1 MRERIMKAKK
11 RWIVLFLAPGALLFL
26 FVYFVSIANVFG
38 TSFANWRIG
47 QDIKFAGLANYIS
60 MFGSQR
66 FHKALGNN
74 LIWIL
79 LQSTVHVAI
88 GVVFALIMA
97 RKRWYSKISRTVFML
112 PNIIST
118 AALGMLFFNIF
129 NPMYG
134 LVNKAIQL
142 LGFSAFNV
150 NWYANSQTAFF
161 AVTITWL
168 PFAAIISILV
178 TAELAAVPE
187 EIFEAATIDGVTEF
201 QMNWLIKLPMIRN
214 AAGTGTILAATSMLQ
229 KMDILIMTSN
239 GGPGNATMNLPLL
252 VYLTAMQDNNFGL
265 ANAYGVILILIGL
278 ASIGF
283 INKIYRMSDPV

>member
-1 MRERIMKAKK
+1 MKTKK
-11 RWIVLFLAPGALLFL
+11 RWIVLFLTPGVLLFL
-26 FVYFVSIANVFG
+26 FVYFVSIVNVFG
-38 TSFANWRIG
+38 TSFTNWRIG
-47 QDIKFAGLANYIS
+47 QSIKFAGFANYIS

-66 FHKALGNN
+66 VHKALQNS

-79 LQSTVHVAI
+79 LQSTVHVGI
-88 GVVFALIMA
+88 GVVFALIMN
-97 RKRWYSKISRTVFML
+97 RKKWYTKTAQTIFML

-134 LVNKAIQL
+134 PVNKIIQL
-142 LGFSAFNV
+142 LGNKNFNI

-178 TAELAAVPE
+178 AAELAAIPE
-187 EIFEAATIDGVTEF
+187 EIFEAAIIDGTTEF
-201 QMNWLIKLPMIRN
+201 QMNWSIKLPMIRN
-214 AAGTGTILAATSMLQ
+214 AVGTGSILAATSMLQ

-239 GGPGNATMNLPLL
+239 GGPGNTTMNLPLL
-252 VYLTAMQDNNFGL
+252 IYLTAMQDNNFGL
-265 ANAYGVILILIGL
+265 ANTYSVVLILIGL
-278 ASIGF
+278 ASIGL
-283 INKIYRMSDPV
+283 INKIYRMNDPV

>member
-1 MRERIMKAKK
+1 MKAKK

>member
-1 MRERIMKAKK
+1 MKAKK
-11 RWIVLFLAPGALLFL
+11 RWIVLFLAPGVLLFL
-26 FVYFVSIANVFG
+26 FVYFISIVNVFG
-38 TSFANWRIG
+38 TSFTNWRIG
-47 QDIKFAGLANYIS
+47 QNIQFAGLANYIS
-60 MFGSQR
+60 MAGSQR
-66 FHKALGNN
+66 FLKALHNN

-79 LQSTVHVAI
+79 LQSTAHVAI

-97 RKRWYSKISRTVFML
+97 RKKWYSKVSRTVFML

-134 LVNKAIQL
+134 LVNKIIQL
-142 LGFSAFNV
+142 FGNKAFNV
-150 NWYANSQTAFF
+150 NWYASPQTAFF

-178 TAELAAVPE
+178 TAELAAIPE

-214 AAGTGTILAATSMLQ
+214 AIGTGTILAATSMLQ

-239 GGPGNATMNLPLL
+239 GGPGNTTMNLPLL
-252 VYLTAMQDNNFGL
+252 IYLTAMQDNNFAL
-265 ANAYGVILILIGL
+265 ANTYGVVLILIGL

-283 INKIYRMSDPV
+283 INKIYRMNDPV

>member
-1 MRERIMKAKK
+1 MKAKK
-11 RWIVLFLAPGALLFL
+11 RFIVLFLAPGVLLFL
-26 FVYFVSIANVFG
+26 LVYFVSIVNVFG
-38 TSFANWRIG
+38 TSFTNWRIG
-47 QDIKFAGLANYIS
+47 QNIQFAGLINYIS

-66 FHKALGNN
+66 FHKALQNN
-74 LIWIL
+74 LIWII

-97 RKRWYSKISRTVFML
+97 QKKWYTKVSRTVFML

-134 LVNKAIQL
+134 LVNKIIQL
-142 LGFSAFNV
+142 FGNKTFNI
-150 NWYANSQTAFF
+150 NWYASPQTAFF

-178 TAELAAVPE
+178 TAELAAIPE

-201 QMNWLIKLPMIRN
+201 QMNWLIKLPMIKN
-214 AAGTGTILAATSMLQ
+214 AVGTGTILAATSMLQ

-239 GGPGNATMNLPLL
+239 GGPGNTTMNLPLL
-252 VYLTAMQDNNFGL
+252 IYLTAMQDNNFGL
-265 ANAYGVILILIGL
+265 ANTYGVVLILIGL
-278 ASIGF
+278 VSIGL
-283 INKIYRMSDPV
+283 INKIYRMNDPV

>member
-1 MRERIMKAKK
+1 MKAKK
-11 RWIVLFLAPGALLFL
+11 RWIVLFLAPGVLLFL
-26 FVYFVSIANVFG
+26 FVYFVSIVNVFG
-38 TSFANWRIG
+38 TSFTHWRIG
-47 QDIKFAGLANYIS
+47 QNIRFAGFANYLS

-66 FHKALGNN
+66 FHKALQNN
-74 LIWIL
+74 LVWIL
-79 LQSTVHVAI
+79 LQSTIHVAI
-88 GVVFALIMA
+88 GVIFALIMA
-97 RKRWYSKISRTVFML
+97 RKKWYTRVSRTVFML

-134 LVNKAIQL
+134 PVNKIIQL
-142 LGFSAFNV
+142 LGNKTFNI
-150 NWYANSQTAFF
+150 NWYANPSTAFF

-178 TAELAAVPE
+178 TAELAAIPE

-214 AAGTGTILAATSMLQ
+214 AVGTGTILAATSMLQ

-239 GGPGNATMNLPLL
+239 GGPGNTTTNLPLL
-252 VYLTAMQDNNFGL
+252 IYLTAMQDNNFGL
-265 ANAYGVILILIGL
+265 ANTYSVVLILIGL
-278 ASIGF
+278 ASIGL
-283 INKIYRMSDPV
+283 INKLYRMNDSV